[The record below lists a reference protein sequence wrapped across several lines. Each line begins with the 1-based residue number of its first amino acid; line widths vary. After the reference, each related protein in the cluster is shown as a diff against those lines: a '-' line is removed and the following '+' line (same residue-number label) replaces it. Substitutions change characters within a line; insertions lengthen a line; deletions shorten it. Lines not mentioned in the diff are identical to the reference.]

1 MEKFM
6 GILTELLGGQNGQM
20 VTQMARNFGLDESEV
35 QKVLGQLI
43 PAVSNGIK
51 SNSGSGDGL
60 SSLVNALS
68 KGEHQRYLD
77 QPELLANN
85 AAVDDGNA
93 ILGHVFGTK
102 EVSRNVAGQAAQ
114 ATGVDESIIKKLLPL
129 AATAVM
135 GALSK
140 QTANTGMSSSG
151 LSAGNL
157 SGDTSPVASLLT
169 SFLDTDNDGDISD
182 DLINLAK
189 KFF

>member
-1 MEKFM
+1 M
-6 GILTELLGGQNGQM
+6 GILNELLGGQNGQM
-20 VTQMARNFGLDESEV
+20 VSQMARNFGIDETEV

-51 SNSGSGDGL
+51 SNTGSGDGL

-68 KGEHQRYLD
+68 KGQHQRYLD
-77 QPELLANN
+77 EPELLANN

-140 QTANTGMSSSG
+140 QTANSG
-151 LSAGNL
+151 LSAGLTQNAA
-157 SGDTSPVASLLT
+157 SSADASPVASLLT